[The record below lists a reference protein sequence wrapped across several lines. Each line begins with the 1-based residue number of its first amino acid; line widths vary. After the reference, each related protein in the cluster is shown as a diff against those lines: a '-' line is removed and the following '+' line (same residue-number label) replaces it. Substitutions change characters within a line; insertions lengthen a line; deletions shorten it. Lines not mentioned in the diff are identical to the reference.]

1 MANIVINLIIFAIFI
16 SFFAIITTR
25 VFSNYIT
32 QLTVYHKNEGILERI
47 YKLYFLYMKLS
58 VASIITTYFILSGNS
73 FPDNIDT
80 ALLEFSI
87 IISFIVPLVCRVAAV
102 TKRPFIFDCKK
113 YIDVKSAGKSS
124 FYKLFKL
131 HQCCIKDECPNKDE
145 IQNSWNI
152 SKERISSFTYSIFT
166 GNFVFILFIFLFSFI
181 FVQGIENVDITIK
194 FKSEDIRPYFNVI
207 LLSTFM
213 PFVVT
218 IVGEFFIK
226 LLGGPSE
233 FLAENNKLT

>member
-1 MANIVINLIIFAIFI
+1 MANVVINLIIFAIFI
-16 SFFAIITTR
+16 SFCAIIATR
-25 VFSNYIT
+25 VLSNYIT

-47 YKLYFLYMKLS
+47 YKLYLLYMKLS
-58 VASIITTYFILSGNS
+58 AASIITTYFILSGNS
-73 FPDNIDT
+73 IPVNFDR

-113 YIDVKSAGKSS
+113 YIDVKSAGKSN

-131 HQCCIKDECPNKDE
+131 DQCCIKDECPNKDE
-145 IQNSWNI
+145 FQNSWNL
-152 SKERISSFTYSIFT
+152 SKERISSFTYSIFA
-166 GNFVFILFIFLFSFI
+166 GNLVFISFLIIYSLI
-181 FVQGIENVDITIK
+181 FVQGIENVEITIK
-194 FKSEDIRPYFNVI
+194 FESEIINVI
-207 LLSTFM
+207 LLLIFM
-213 PFVVT
+213 PFIVT

-233 FLAENNKLT
+233 FLEEYN